1 MIKMSWQDIFKR
13 KPIAVVGQMT
23 PEQSTDYGR
32 AVDMDNIVKLI
43 TMTMRDLDADLMEG
57 RGMGGYDLPEEAKN
71 KVRKLVRDTA
81 KAMAKKA
88 EEDMDKWKTHSHWE
102 GVL

>member
-1 MIKMSWQDIFKR
+1 MSWQDIFKR
-13 KPIAVVGQMT
+13 KPITVVGQMT
-23 PEQSTDYGR
+23 SEQSTDYGR

-43 TMTMRDLDADLMEG
+43 TMTMRDFDSDLMEG

-81 KAMAKKA
+81 KAMAKQA
-88 EEDMDKWKTHSHWE
+88 EEDMDKWKTYSHWE